1 MKNVIGM
8 RGGKELIADSWMTS
22 YVIILTLNW
31 NMEFHNDVIFLKRI
45 KLMLFALS
53 CLGS

>member
-8 RGGKELIADSWMTS
+8 RGGKEPIPDRWMTR

-31 NMEFHNDVIFLKRI
+31 NMEIHNDVIFLKRI
-45 KLMLFALS
+45 KLML
-53 CLGS
+53 